1 MHRHRYKAIG
11 IKKNQEKM
19 TPPKEHNKLP
29 VTDLEEME
37 IHELHDKEFKIIEEA
52 NSDQLWMV
60 LSSSRTSENLNK

>member
-1 MHRHRYKAIG
+1 
-11 IKKNQEKM
+11 M

-52 NSDQLWMV
+52 NSDQLWMA
-60 LSSSRTSENLNK
+60 LSSSRASENLNNSQRP